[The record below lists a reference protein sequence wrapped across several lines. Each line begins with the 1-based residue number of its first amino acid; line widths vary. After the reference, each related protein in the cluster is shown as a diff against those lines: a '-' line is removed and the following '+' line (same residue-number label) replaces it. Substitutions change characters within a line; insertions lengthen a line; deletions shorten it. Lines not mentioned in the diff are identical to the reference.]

1 MERKTE
7 LTKGVIAESFKTL
20 VCEMPFNKITIK
32 KICDGAGLI
41 RPTFYHHFCD
51 KLDLLDWVIRQEL
64 TDALCKLVHERRY
77 EEAHRYAFLRTRE
90 NRAFYHK
97 AFQIEG
103 QNGIT
108 DIFARLFWELLE
120 KEHATFCIQLPEK
133 QKKAMR
139 KLQSEVLAHTF
150 VSAMRSWLESEDSVE
165 MAVEAA
171 NYYITHSIVD
181 LLENGMESKQHTQNK
196 ENDR

>member
-1 MERKTE
+1 MERKNE

-20 VCEMPFNKITIK
+20 VRELPFNKITIK

-64 TDALCKLVHERRY
+64 TDELCKLVHEQKY
-77 EEAHRYAFLRTRE
+77 EEAHRYAFIRTRE
-90 NRAFYHK
+90 DKAFYHK

-103 QNGIT
+103 QNGVT
-108 DIFARLFWELLE
+108 DIFSRLFLE
-120 KEHATFCIQLPEK
+120 MLEREHAKFCYQLPQK

-150 VSAMRSWLESEDSVE
+150 VSAMLTWLESEDSVD

-181 LLENGMESKQHTQNK
+181 LLDDGTESKQSQ
-196 ENDR
+196 